1 MAYKDFIQALD
12 KLLGYKYPS
21 SYFILSS
28 KLFHNVSIIFGF
40 DSIEINRGFSS
51 TQICYEE
58 LPNLQIVHTV
68 KNGFFSTKNFL
79 SLKSSKGII
88 LEKIPLDCE
97 RSLNAII
104 NLSKENFYSS
114 RKQDIELFNTS
125 NARTFK
131 IPLTTAG
138 YSCIPY
144 YNVFEYFYSK
154 EIGNKILLDLLNTW
168 YEDSDSYIE
177 FLLEMIKLISEE
189 GKIHFIGTGTKAT
202 FRIKKNWYIFT
213 GSGYDTYSK
222 KELDMYSEDDT
233 KFYLANQNDPPEILS
248 EFFESEV
255 LICDDKITDNLLEY
269 DEEIFNPPYEEDEY
283 EDDYDDSDEDDD
295 WDNDEESDSYED
307 SEDDYESDDL
317 EDTDREKYEY
327 YSDDDEEY
335 DNEDLSEVDQ
345 ERIDSE
351 SEFASNIRRENELN
365 RRIREDNPDLT
376 ITSDGSYPEYYNQKK
391 RIVIIGREDRGM
403 DGADYNEVMMEGYK
417 TKKIGVK
424 NGYKTPNGHTTQRRV
439 LKYAKG
445 LEDDLEYSET
455 GNADDLSDEVGEK
468 DGYSFAFINASKA
481 SNMKDNS
488 QVLNKPQ
495 YDDFIERNKKNRYLE
510 KQMEILEPDIAVGMN
525 LSDDTIDCLGKATKI
540 SEEGSSTLYDIE
552 TENGEH
558 YDFINLGSHLSSPFL
573 NEEDLYN
580 EARKLSKKK
589 K

>member
-21 SYFILSS
+21 SYFILSA
-28 KLFHNVSIIFGF
+28 KLFHNVSIVFGF
-40 DSIEINRGFSS
+40 DGIEISRGFSS

-144 YNVFEYFYSK
+144 YNVFEYFYST

-269 DEEIFNPPYEEDEY
+269 DDEIFNPPYEEDEY
-283 EDDYDDSDEDDD
+283 EDEYDDSEEDND
-295 WDNDEESDSYED
+295 WDNDEESDSYEY
-307 SEDDYESDDL
+307 SEDDN
-317 EDTDREKYEY
+317 
-327 YSDDDEEY
+327 YSDDDDESDDYDTEE
-335 DNEDLSEVDQ
+335 DDELSFDDRITNRAKKLGLSDDSIEPITDGIINEDC
-345 ERIDSE
+345 
-351 SEFASNIRRENELN
+351 
-365 RRIREDNPDLT
+365 
-376 ITSDGSYPEYYNQKK
+376 YYDAPFQ
-391 RIVIIGREDRGM
+391 ILW
-403 DGADYNEVMMEGYK
+403 
-417 TKKIGVK
+417 
-424 NGYKTPNGHTTQRRV
+424 V
-439 LKYAKG
+439 LKEPY
-445 LEDDLEYSET
+445 DDGGGDWSICTNLIKNYRECYDDIPTYRSIINTSYCLLNDISTIE
-455 GNADDLSDEVGEK
+455 DDLSDYQIEETVNAIAIINTSKMPGGTSSNNSEIRRAYKIWK
-468 DGYSFAFINASKA
+468 DI
-481 SNMKDNS
+481 
-488 QVLNKPQ
+488 
-495 YDDFIERNKKNRYLE
+495 
-510 KQMEILEPDIAVGMN
+510 ILDQIDSYEPDIIIFGVSQLVFDAYYE
-525 LSDDTIDCLGKATKI
+525 DID
-540 SEEGSSTLYDIE
+540 DIE
-552 TENGEH
+552 GESGWFELH
-558 YDFINLGSHLSSPFL
+558 RNNQLILNSHHPSAPAYSGQRIINAVREWQGYDD
-573 NEEDLYN
+573 ED
-580 EARKLSKKK
+580 EDDDDDE
-589 K
+589 